1 MENNRK
7 SFIRNNRVKKIA
19 SEPDAVIKK
28 ATSGSRAIGSRL
40 LLYSVYFIVNCTSAT
55 SYNCDATITFLI
67 AQQWTTSDAET
78 ICTQPPVQVTGLLW
92 HGDLKKFIMTPQ
104 HTEAKI
110 ISPEKRETLTE
121 SHYMFCGTHVEE
133 HWATL
138 CKYIVYAAQG

>member
-1 MENNRK
+1 
-7 SFIRNNRVKKIA
+7 
-19 SEPDAVIKK
+19 
-28 ATSGSRAIGSRL
+28 
-40 LLYSVYFIVNCTSAT
+40 
-55 SYNCDATITFLI
+55 
-67 AQQWTTSDAET
+67 
-78 ICTQPPVQVTGLLW
+78 
-92 HGDLKKFIMTPQ
+92 MTPQ